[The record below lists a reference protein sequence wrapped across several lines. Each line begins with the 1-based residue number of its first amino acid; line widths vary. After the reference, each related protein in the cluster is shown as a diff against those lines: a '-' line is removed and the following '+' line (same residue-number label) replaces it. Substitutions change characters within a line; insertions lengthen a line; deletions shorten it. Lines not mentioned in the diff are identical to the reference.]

1 MVLENAF
8 APEALPDGSLLL
20 NRYANQQ
27 YHVYRFWPETGR
39 LLEFPLELVHPSALP
54 WSGARVTQGGRE
66 AFTLASATGRGGQ
79 GLGLYAIDL
88 ATNAVRRLAL
98 SERDA
103 AAMQGWTVT
112 RDGKSV
118 LAALPAGSLTRL
130 VAIPIGGQSPP
141 RTLFTL
147 TNQVWSIDEAADRS
161 LFIDLVDRPQELV
174 RLSEGGGD
182 PQERIAVFPNLS
194 SFDQVLPLPDGRTV
208 TPASARGHYRLMA
221 AEKGKD
227 ALPLVNT
234 QEENAAPMTLAGPQ
248 EIAFVIGP
256 APFRTIALAD
266 TASGR
271 VTRRI
276 SPGKGVINRLTA
288 SADGGTLYFCAGGS
302 VWAVSSA
309 GGEPRA
315 VCAGETAVMEPS
327 GRSLIVVRGESSHAR
342 MFRVPLDHDAEKE
355 IPLDTSSS
363 LFNGTGGIFSSGSV
377 DARGRLLISINPVDS
392 WFNPI
397 GILDTATGRITR
409 VPGDILSD
417 HHSAVWAPGGKIVS
431 TRTGLRATMWKFTPE
446 GK

>member
-1 MVLENAF
+1 MLIDRVNA
-8 APEALPDGSLLL
+8 
-20 NRYANQQ
+20 NRQ
-27 YHVYRFWPETGR
+27 YQVYRFWPETGR
-39 LLEFPLELVHPSALP
+39 LLEFSLEPAPAQYS
-54 WSGARVTQGGRE
+54 RVTQSGKE
-66 AFTLASATGRGGQ
+66 VVTLASVIGRGGQ

-103 AAMQGWTVT
+103 AALVGWTVA

-130 VAIPIGGQSPP
+130 VAIPIGGQAAP
-141 RTLFTL
+141 RTLFTVANL
-147 TNQVWSIDEAADRS
+147 VWSIDEAADRS
-161 LFIDLVDRPQELV
+161 LFIGLVDRPQEVV

-182 PQERIAVFPNLS
+182 LLERIAAFPVS
-194 SFDQVLPLPDGRTV
+194 PDFDQVLLLPDGRTV
-208 TPASARGHYRLMA
+208 TPDSARGRLRLMA
-221 AEKGKD
+221 VEKGKD
-227 ALPLVNT
+227 PLPLVNT
-234 QEENAAPMTLAGPQ
+234 QEENAAPMTLAGPR

-256 APFRTIALAD
+256 APFLTIALAD
-266 TASGR
+266 IASGR
-271 VTRRI
+271 ITHRI
-276 SPGKGVINRLTA
+276 SPDKGVINWLTA

-309 GGEPRA
+309 GGAPRP
-315 VCAGETAVMEPS
+315 VSTGETTVMEPS
-327 GRSLIVVRGESSHAR
+327 GRSLIVVRGERSHAR
-342 MFRVPLDHDAEKE
+342 MFRVPLDGAPEQE
-355 IPLDTSSS
+355 IPPDRSSP
-363 LFNGTGGIFSSGSV
+363 LFGSGGFFSSGSI
-377 DARGRLLISINPVDS
+377 DARGRLLISILPGDS